1 MKKNLVLTGMMGV
14 GKSTIGESLSVK
26 LKMKFTDI
34 DNLIESTEGTNIQK
48 IFQFKGEEYFRN
60 IEKKITLKVLQKAGH
75 VISLGGGAFID
86 DEIRNIVLKKCAS
99 FWLDLDINLL
109 IKRVSRT
116 KKRPLLNIG
125 DLNMA
130 MNKIYTSRKSI
141 YNLADY
147 KISCNKISKPLIVE
161 KILKIYEA
169 NRD

>member
-34 DNLIESTEGTNIQK
+34 DDLIKSSEGMSIQK
-48 IFQFKGEEYFRN
+48 IFQIKGEEYFRN
-60 IEKKITLKVLQKAGH
+60 IEKKITLKALEKNNH

-86 DEIRNIVLKKCAS
+86 NEIRNIVLKKCVS
-99 FWLDLDINLL
+99 FWLDVDINLL

-116 KKRPLLNIG
+116 KKRPLLNNE
-125 DLNMA
+125 DLNIA
-130 MNKIYTSRKSI
+130 MNKIYKSRKII

-147 KISCNKISKPLIVE
+147 KILCDKINKPLVVE
-161 KILKIYEA
+161 KILKIYET
-169 NRD
+169 N